1 MAKRQQYRNDP
12 QIRWHGQK
20 RQWYSSGKYD
30 IKDDGSMVI
39 PRVEFSHEGL
49 YTISV
54 LQADGHLLRDS
65 IMVGFQWYICFILFV
80 TTVPLKDLTIHDCF
94 VSDHELC
101 KKISEGESSL
111 VCSAQNTKPPVEI
124 SWLSLKES
132 SMPTDYGI
140 KDDTYKFNDT
150 VPLYSTI
157 STLKYDT
164 MLFSLEYFTC
174 IATGIAVRDVS
185 SASTIVKGHH
195 QYDDRT
201 SRVTYLLKGESLP
214 LSCPRP
220 KYPFGLLSATFS
232 NQSST
237 IIMEWGYTSNHDAR
251 VCGIVSSLGM
261 T

>member
-1 MAKRQQYRNDP
+1 M
-12 QIRWHGQK
+12 
-20 RQWYSSGKYD
+20 
-30 IKDDGSMVI
+30 
-39 PRVEFSHEGL
+39 
-49 YTISV
+49 
-54 LQADGHLLRDS
+54 
-65 IMVGFQWYICFILFV
+65 QWYICFILFV

-101 KKISEGESSL
+101 KKISEGESAL

-124 SWLSLKES
+124 SWRSLNES

-195 QYDDRT
+195 QYDNRT
-201 SRVTYLLKGESLP
+201 RSVTYLLKGESLP

-220 KYPFGLLSATFS
+220 NYPFGLLSATFS

-237 IIMEWGYTSNHDAR
+237 IIMEWGLHIQPRCPSLWNCEFSGNDLVSIVVPIYNISLE
-251 VCGIVSSLGM
+251 CVSSSGVM
-261 T
+261 TTTDVIHVSTVGE